1 MFPRSPRYSR
11 NPPGHRLHAL
21 RALISE
27 NRVLGGYFGNQR
39 KKAAFSLDDME
50 LMMTLAGHAAALIN
64 NVRLYDQMKEAQRR
78 RRRSGEFAQRDYRR
92 GSAEED
98 RRSTAGGGNSTKPSN
113 T

>member
-1 MFPRSPRYSR
+1 MSWGLF
-11 NPPGHRLHAL
+11 LAT
-21 RALISE
+21 SE
-27 NRVLGGYFGNQR
+27 

-64 NVRLYDQMKEAQRR
+64 NVRLYDQMKEERNVVADVL
-78 RRRSGEFAQRDYRR
+78 GEFAQRDYRR

-98 RRSTAGGGNSTKPSN
+98 HDVQPPGGGNSTKPSN